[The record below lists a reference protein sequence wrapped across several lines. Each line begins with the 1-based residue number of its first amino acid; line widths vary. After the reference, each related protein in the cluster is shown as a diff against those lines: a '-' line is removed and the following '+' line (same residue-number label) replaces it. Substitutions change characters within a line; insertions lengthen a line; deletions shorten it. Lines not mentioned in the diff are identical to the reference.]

1 MLKYKSRLQSLK
13 CGPEVAAAAAG
24 AAINSAGGLVGGLLA
39 NHQAK
44 KTREFN
50 AEQAQLNREYQT
62 SERIAAQEFDLD
74 MWNLNNEYNSL
85 ENQIARARAAGVNP
99 NAILGGDYKT
109 PTSSPVTTTPMSG
122 NAATDSS
129 GGSLGSAF
137 INAGSNIGNS
147 IGNFV
152 KNMMDSKVAIKQV
165 QLNEKMINSNID
177 HNLASIQKL
186 FSDVGVNDASAEQ
199 IKKATSWMDKRN
211 DVEIQEIAA
220 RVTNWY
226 NQNNKIL
233 QEIKNL
239 EANEKLTDS
248 QTTYQETLNTYA
260 DRQQSAFTT
269 QAESDAAISALKSE
283 LAKAIGVPVDSPE
296 FLFNW
301 KLAINGKFEEYC
313 DKVIMPKT
321 QATWRPSDRMISYDT
336 KHGIKLFSLDF
347 GGYSGF
353 SRTFDDPSHRK
364 TIIKPHVADG
374 LTYVPEL
381 GGYYSKDF
389 IDKHLKK

>member
-1 MLKYKSRLQSLK
+1 MS
-13 CGPEVAAAAAG
+13 VAIGAAAAG
-24 AAINSAGGLVGGLLA
+24 AAISSAGNIFGGLLA

-50 AEQAQLNREYQT
+50 AQQAQLNREYQT
-62 SERIAAQEFDLD
+62 SERLAAQEFDLD

-85 ENQIARARAAGVNP
+85 ESQIARARAAGVNP

-109 PTSSPVTTTPMSG
+109 PTSSPVTTTPMTG

-129 GGSLGSAF
+129 GGALGSAF

-152 KNMMDSKVAIKQV
+152 KNMADSKVAIKQV
-165 QLNEKMINSNID
+165 ALNEKMIDSNIE

-186 FSDVGVNDASAEQ
+186 CSDVGVNNASVEQ

-211 DVEIQEIAA
+211 EVEIQEIAA

-233 QEIKNL
+233 QEINNL
-239 EANEKLTDS
+239 EATEKYTES
-248 QTTYQETLNTYA
+248 QTTYQDTLNEYA

-269 QAESDAAISALKSE
+269 QAESDAAISKLKSE
-283 LAKAIGVPVDSPE
+283 LANAIGVPVDSPE

-301 KLAINGKFEEYC
+301 KLASKGKFEEYC
-313 DKVIMPKT
+313 NKVITPKEV
-321 QATWRPSDRMISYDT
+321 ASWKPSDRIMSYDT
-336 KHGIKLFSLDF
+336 KHGIKLFGLDF
-347 GGYSGF
+347 GLYSDF
-353 SRTFDDPSHRK
+353 SRTVDDPSSRK
-364 TIIKPHVADG
+364 TVINPSFSNG
-374 LTYVPEL
+374 LIYVPEL
-381 GGYYSKDF
+381 GGYYSKEF
-389 IDKHLKK
+389 IDKYLNK